1 MRDFGHYSDTH
12 ADLQKDETN
21 HLCLDFLHFGR
32 FGGNFIHCSGSSY
45 ISRKCSYTKT
55 RHFSGKSFEF
65 SRQKLAILINHFQ
78 LAQGLIVG
86 NFFLVDTY
94 APDVFSTDVRN
105 FTFCFLDSV
114 SKIGTT
120 FAPFIIYWGNQ
131 YMTGLPPAIF
141 GAMII
146 TSSVTL
152 LFTPETKGYPLVQT
166 LSSMKDNKGY
176 PSIFQRLRLRL
187 STSESLV

>member
-1 MRDFGHYSDTH
+1 MPIYKKMKRTICVLIFYILGGLV
-12 ADLQKDETN
+12 AILFIVPDLVTSQENAATPKLVIFLVS
-21 HLCLDFLHFGR
+21 HL
-32 FGGNFIHCSGSSY
+32 NF
-45 ISRKCSYTKT
+45 RAKNWL
-55 RHFSGKSFEF
+55 F
-65 SRQKLAILINHFQ
+65 LINHFQ